1 MPAPC
6 FFSVRWLRS
15 GQGRLLVCSLSS
27 LGAPCRR
34 YLALRARW
42 AGAVPCAL
50 RTREQA
56 SPDSAGV
63 LLVALV
69 HSVVV
74 VGIVAGM
81 ALGILAGVRHLRL
94 FRVACVGAC
103 FSFEVALDVLLGSRS
118 VRI

>member
-1 MPAPC
+1 MNIA
-6 FFSVRWLRS
+6 
-15 GQGRLLVCSLSS
+15 
-27 LGAPCRR
+27 
-34 YLALRARW
+34 
-42 AGAVPCAL
+42 
-50 RTREQA
+50 
-56 SPDSAGV
+56 V

-118 VRI
+118 VRILGLRPRVGAREVSSTLDRQKKGAGAKREKQHKPNI

>member
-1 MPAPC
+1 M
-6 FFSVRWLRS
+6 
-15 GQGRLLVCSLSS
+15 
-27 LGAPCRR
+27 
-34 YLALRARW
+34 
-42 AGAVPCAL
+42 PCAL
-50 RTREQA
+50 RTLEQA

-94 FRVACVGAC
+94 FRVFRVAC
-103 FSFEVALDVLLGSRS
+103 FSFEVALDVLLGSRRS
-118 VRI
+118 VRIKGCGRVSERGR